1 VGVVPMLVF
10 PVCWDD
16 EYDDA
21 DASKH
26 VGVLKIYK
34 ILLTFVVVH
43 LLVWIINSGEST
55 CSRRNDDL
63 SFSVAEIMSYSSVNT
78 VTAYGCD
85 NWGVI
90 FAIPW
95 ACTASCIVHAKD
107 STVRHAAELS
117 FPSSVGG
124 VGMCGAVPQLPLT
137 SSCYDV

>member
-1 VGVVPMLVF
+1 ML
-10 PVCWDD
+10 D

-21 DASKH
+21 DALKH
-26 VGVLKIYK
+26 VGVLKIYE
-34 ILLTFVVVH
+34 ILLTYVVVH
-43 LLVWIINSGEST
+43 LLVWIINCGEST

-63 SFSVAEIMSYSSVNT
+63 SSSVAEIMSYSSINT

-95 ACTASCIVHAKD
+95 ACTASYIVHAKD

-117 FPSSVGG
+117 FPSSVCVCVGG